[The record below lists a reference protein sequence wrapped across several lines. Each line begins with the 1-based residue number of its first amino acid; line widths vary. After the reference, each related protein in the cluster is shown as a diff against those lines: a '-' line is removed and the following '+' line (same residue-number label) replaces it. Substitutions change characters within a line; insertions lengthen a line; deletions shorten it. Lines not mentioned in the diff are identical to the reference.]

1 MGLWSS
7 KPVPYSDVCSICLEP
22 RPDEIKSERHRRNF
36 VITSYDHM
44 FHRECLEQALIK
56 SNLCPIC
63 RVNLVISPEIKVKK
77 YKYDDVINE
86 EDNYQ
91 AYTTVIDQDPSVS
104 GNDEFDTLRFV

>member
-36 VITSYDHM
+36 VITSCDHM

-56 SNLCPIC
+56 SKLCPMC
-63 RVNLVISPEIKVKK
+63 RGHCVLSAEILVNTDK
-77 YKYDDVINE
+77 
-86 EDNYQ
+86 
-91 AYTTVIDQDPSVS
+91 
-104 GNDEFDTLRFV
+104 